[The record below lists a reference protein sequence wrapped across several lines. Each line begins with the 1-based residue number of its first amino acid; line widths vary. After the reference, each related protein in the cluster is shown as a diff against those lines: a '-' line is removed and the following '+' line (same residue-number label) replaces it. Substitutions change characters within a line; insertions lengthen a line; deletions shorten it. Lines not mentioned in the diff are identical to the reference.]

1 MPEDEYE
8 RLYREFMREWLQDCV
23 SASSDPEPIQ
33 APDLSR
39 WIPEVK
45 EMEKRRMANKIKKS
59 PLAVGDVEYFEDD
72 NFRRDFGIAYNSF
85 SQEIEVG
92 CHSRY
97 LNRLGIGL
105 GEFNRRVRNSLEN
118 AGLILGTG
126 FDGSGPYEITLK
138 PISYDNFI
146 ETSLKLISVIKKYNP
161 FIYYNNNGEQAGNH
175 LHVSVPLDSKLKD
188 YKYHHSFP
196 NKLLEHTTIFYN
208 NLVELLPIFA
218 PWFTICCKG
227 KYYRFRN
234 TIGRWARVPPR
245 MSPASMKFWHERE
258 YWSVSP
264 NLNRKR
270 VLTLE
275 VRINEAPF
283 VKSLIPCL
291 AIGIL
296 SVKYGWSLKLDLD
309 FRRSLYTWLVYDPK
323 PQIFFDYLE
332 EPKDKVVKIQ
342 KYAERNPYNLKND
355 TLTGIWRQ
363 IFTKAL
369 KLCEKDDL
377 LSKHIPV
384 FEFALDTTTRVEHY
398 KSFTPLRT
406 SNFIMRFE
414 KSFRR

>member
-1 MPEDEYE
+1 MHEHVE
-8 RLYREFMREWLQDCV
+8 
-23 SASSDPEPIQ
+23 ASSDPEPIQ

-45 EMEKRRMANKIKKS
+45 EMEKMWMAMKIKKS
-59 PLAVGDVEYFEDD
+59 PIAVGDVEYFADD

-92 CHSRY
+92 CHARY
-97 LNRLGIGL
+97 LERRRINST
-105 GEFNRRVRNSLEN
+105 EFINRVRRSLED
-118 AGLILGTG
+118 AGLVLGMG
-126 FDGSGPYEITLK
+126 YDASGPFEISLK

-161 FIYYNNNGEQAGNH
+161 FCYYNNGGDEQAGNH
-175 LHVSVPLDSKLKD
+175 LHVSIPLDSKLKD

-196 NKLLEHTTIFYN
+196 VKLLEHTTIFYN

-245 MSPASMKFWHERE
+245 LSPASIKMWYERE

-264 NLNRKR
+264 NLHRKKI
-270 VLTLE
+270 LTLE

-296 SVKYGWSLKLDLD
+296 SVKYGWSLKLDFD

-332 EPKDKVVKIQ
+332 EPEDKSVKIQ
-342 KYAERNPYNLKND
+342 KYAERNPYKLKND

-384 FEFALDTTTRVEHY
+384 FEFALDTTARVEHY

-414 KSFRR
+414 KSFGTH